1 MYASLRHYK
10 MGAGSIDSLM
20 HRVDEEFAPALSHE
34 PGFVCY
40 FALDTGD
47 NTVQTISIF
56 HDRNSAFRSNELSAE
71 YVHDNLAEFELTR
84 TDVVAG
90 EVLASRLS
98 PEVLEQMD
106 HWRIEKRYRR
116 GQGRRAV

>member
-20 HRVDEEFAPALSHE
+20 QRVEREFAPALAQE
-34 PGFVCY
+34 PGFALY

-47 NTVQTISIF
+47 STLQTISIF
-56 HDRNSAFRSNELSAE
+56 QDKNSAFRSNELAAE
-71 YVHDNLAEFELTR
+71 YVRENLAEFELTR

-90 EVLASRLS
+90 QILVSQLRPDLPDETER
-98 PEVLEQMD
+98 
-106 HWRIEKRYRR
+106 WRAERARRR
-116 GQGRRAV
+116 GW

>member
-20 HRVDEEFAPALSHE
+20 HRVDEEFAPALAQE

-40 FALDTGD
+40 FALDTGEH
-47 NTVQTISIF
+47 TVQTISVF
-56 HDRNSAFRSNELSAE
+56 HDKNSAFRSNELSAE
-71 YVHDNLAEFELTR
+71 YVRENLVEFELTR

-90 EVLASRLS
+90 ELLVSRLS
-98 PEVLEQMD
+98 PDLIEEMNR
-106 HWRIEKRYRR
+106 WRTERVRRR
-116 GQGRRAV
+116 GW

>member
-20 HRVDEEFAPALSHE
+20 HRVDEEFAPALSRE

-40 FALDTGD
+40 FALHTGD
-47 NTVQTISIF
+47 GTVQTISIF
-56 HDRNSAFRSNELSAE
+56 QDKNSAFRSNELSAE

-90 EVLASRLS
+90 EMLVSRLS
-98 PEVLEQMD
+98 PDLFEEMNR
-106 HWRIEKRYRR
+106 WRTERTRR
-116 GQGRRAV
+116 HG

>member
-1 MYASLRHYK
+1 MYASMRHYK

-20 HRVDEEFAPALSHE
+20 HRVDEEFAPALVQE

-40 FALDTGD
+40 FALDTGEH
-47 NTVQTISIF
+47 TVQTISIF
-56 HDRNSAFRSNELSAE
+56 HDKNSAFRSNELSAE

-90 EVLASRLS
+90 EVLVSRVAA
-98 PEVLEQMD
+98 EVLED
-106 HWRIEKRYRR
+106 VHRWRAGRARQR
-116 GQGRRAV
+116 GW

>member
-1 MYASLRHYK
+1 MYASVRHYK

-20 HRVDEEFAPALSHE
+20 HRVEEEFAPALAQE

-40 FALDTGD
+40 FALDTG
-47 NTVQTISIF
+47 NHTVQTISIF
-56 HDRNSAFRSNELSAE
+56 EDKNSAFRSNELSAE

-90 EVLASRLS
+90 EMLVSQLS
-98 PEVLEQMD
+98 PDLLDEMTR
-106 HWRIEKRYRR
+106 WRTERTRRR
-116 GQGRRAV
+116 GW